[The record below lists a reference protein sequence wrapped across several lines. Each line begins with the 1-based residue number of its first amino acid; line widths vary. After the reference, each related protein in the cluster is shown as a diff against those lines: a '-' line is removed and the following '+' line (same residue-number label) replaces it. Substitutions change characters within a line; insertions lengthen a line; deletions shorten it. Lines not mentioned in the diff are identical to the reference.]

1 MCDDDDEVVRR
12 MQGEVEDDEGEA
24 EPTTMASDAAGA
36 HPIRRLMTSSPH
48 PTRDYLHTL
57 LIRVQGL

>member
-1 MCDDDDEVVRR
+1 
-12 MQGEVEDDEGEA
+12 MQERGSGDAGKVKDDEGEK
-24 EPTTMASDAAGA
+24 TTVSDAAGA
-36 HPIRRLMTSSPH
+36 RPVRHLMASSPH